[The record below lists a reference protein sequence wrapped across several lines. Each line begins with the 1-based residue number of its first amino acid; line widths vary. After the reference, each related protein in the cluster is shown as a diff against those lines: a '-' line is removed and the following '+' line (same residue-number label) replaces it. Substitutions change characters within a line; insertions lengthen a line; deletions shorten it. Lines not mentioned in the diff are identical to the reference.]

1 MSKLR
6 KLANFAEDMGPGYE
20 NSYGQVTPYHI
31 LFKDFGNNI
40 AELPKDQSVQFCI
53 SKIKELNEKH
63 GDDPQ
68 YMEMS
73 DEELNN
79 LKETLLSGDN
89 DSGMDVLFAIKDKLL
104 ETEGVDDNQP
114 NEMEEVPQPQELET
128 TEPVVDQQVEPEE
141 KSASVSFKRLIKNK

>member
-53 SKIKELNEKH
+53 NKIKELNEKH
-63 GDDPQ
+63 GDDPE
-68 YMEMS
+68 YTKMT
-73 DEELNN
+73 DEEIVN
-79 LKETLLSGDN
+79 LKDELLSESN

-104 ETEGVDDNQP
+104 ETEGVDNVEP
-114 NEMEEVPQPQELET
+114 HEIEEQQPQESEAP
-128 TEPVVDQQVEPEE
+128 EPAEEQQIEPEE
-141 KSASVSFKRLIKNK
+141 KSASVSFKRLIKK